1 MQLAGQGRPLLM
13 PALRD
18 AVLFQVTFK
27 CARKTLWEGK
37 LLRSQEDGM
46 CGTIRLNL
54 KVITRLMGRQGL
66 MTGKACSPQAFLS
79 NNSNAYD

>member
-46 CGTIRLNL
+46 CGTTRLNL
-54 KVITRLMGRQGL
+54 KVITAYGQAGFDDREGL
-66 MTGKACSPQAFLS
+66 QPPSLPQ
-79 NNSNAYD
+79 